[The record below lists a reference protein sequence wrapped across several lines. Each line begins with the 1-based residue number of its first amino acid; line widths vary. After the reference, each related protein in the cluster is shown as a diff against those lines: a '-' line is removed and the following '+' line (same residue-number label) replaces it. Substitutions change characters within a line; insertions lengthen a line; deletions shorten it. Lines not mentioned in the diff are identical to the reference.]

1 MTESSLNDN
10 CSTISLL
17 IDIEDGSLGF
27 SLTPISE
34 HETVGFKGWYFLTNN
49 F

>member
-10 CSTISLL
+10 CSTTSLL
-17 IDIEDGSLGF
+17 TDIEDGSSVF
-27 SLTPISE
+27 SLTPNSE